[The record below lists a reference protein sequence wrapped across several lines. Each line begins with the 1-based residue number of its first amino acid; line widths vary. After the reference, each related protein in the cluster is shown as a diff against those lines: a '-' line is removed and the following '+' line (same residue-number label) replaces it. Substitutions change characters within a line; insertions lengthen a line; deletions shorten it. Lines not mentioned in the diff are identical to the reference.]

1 MATGDDAVA
10 AGMDILTGN
19 ELANT
24 LDTEEN
30 KTRDYIAQRTDK
42 PGTPR
47 PVAKGGTGA
56 TDAAGARTN
65 LDVPSNAKAVLS
77 KNDTNHIEFDWNSST
92 ATLRLTAY
100 VDGINVGALAYTTDI
115 PAGGGY
121 LPLSGGIVTGSL
133 YLPNATP
140 AASGYT
146 VAYLNNDGRISKGA
160 SSERYKDNIVETD
173 PAALGDI
180 FPTLHSYTHKED
192 ETHHTRYGWIAE
204 RLAEHPDQETFVVY
218 DLDGRPDSI
227 DFIGLLIAQNAQ
239 LNQETTDLRSVVAA
253 LNDRIASLEDAS

>member
-1 MATGDDAVA
+1 MENGDDALA
-10 AGMDILTGN
+10 AGMPVLTGN
-19 ELANT
+19 EDRRLGYDDIN
-24 LDTEEN
+24 L
-30 KTRDYIAQRTDK
+30 TRDLIAQRTDK

-115 PAGGGY
+115 PSGDGY
-121 LPLSGGIVTGSL
+121 LPLSGGTVTGNV

-160 SSERYKDNIVETD
+160 SSERYKGDVTEID
-173 PAALGDI
+173 PASLGDI
-180 FPTLHSYTHKED
+180 FPALHSYTHKED
-192 ETHHTRYGWIAE
+192 DTHHTRYGWIAE

-239 LNQETTDLRSVVAA
+239 LHQRITELEERAA
-253 LNDRIASLEDAS
+253 